1 MTRRDVGARAAS
13 RETRVPLSRGSRR
26 TPLLALAPARS
37 LSPPAHLGPRYYIA
51 LDKALLKYHSVKV
64 TQINRIVRELWQL
77 TYMGEDIDQIEIVSG
92 EEGASSQA
100 KRSYNYRVVMRKAR
114 ARARARQGGGE
125 PSPLSLPPLS
135 SESRNRWARARS
147 RARSRALSL

>member
-1 MTRRDVGARAAS
+1 M
-13 RETRVPLSRGSRR
+13 PLSRGSRR
-26 TPLLALAPARS
+26 TPLLALASRRP

-114 ARARARQGGGE
+114 ARARARDRGGGD
-125 PSPLSLPPLS
+125 PLLSFLFPLSPWNPGIDGL
-135 SESRNRWARARS
+135 ARAR
-147 RARSRALSL
+147 ALSF

>member
-1 MTRRDVGARAAS
+1 M
-13 RETRVPLSRGSRR
+13 
-26 TPLLALAPARS
+26 
-37 LSPPAHLGPRYYIA
+37 
-51 LDKALLKYHSVKV
+51 

-114 ARARARQGGGE
+114 ARARARDRGGRTFSSLSP
-125 PSPLSLPPLS
+125 PSLLGI
-135 SESRNRWARARS
+135 SESMGA
-147 RARSRALSL
+147 RALSL